1 MEAVHLQGFNRSS
14 ATIASPTSSPGGL
27 CEWNTGQFQSLKRDN
42 CLSNRHS
49 VAPYPLLPHVSI
61 AQARQLPLQHATRL
75 VGSPASGVSIAQAR
89 QLPLQLPCILRAIL
103 HHGIEFQSLKRDNCL
118 SNPIISCIPTS
129 SIESFNRSSATIAS
143 PTDTIWHNSSLDYL
157 FQSLKR
163 DNCLSNSLHCIA
175 HTLI

>member
-143 PTDTIWHNSSLDYL
+143 PT
-157 FQSLKR
+157 
-163 DNCLSNSLHCIA
+163 HCTA
-175 HTLI
+175 